1 MAKINQE
8 QITAQITALE
18 AELELYQQNK
28 PSGMEYQTFLVWN
41 KGVKSLKSKIT
52 RRERKLSPIMS
63 KADFDVLYAKC
74 YKVYDDYYVC
84 DVRESK
90 KALLSDWQDK
100 QLASLEAMIWRSL

>member
-18 AELELYQQNK
+18 AELETYIANK
-28 PSGMEYQTFLVWN
+28 PSGMDYETFLVWN

-52 RRERKLSPIMS
+52 RRERKLSPIMP
-63 KADFDVLYAKC
+63 KADFDALYAEC
-74 YKVYDDYYVC
+74 YKVYDDYYV
-84 DVRESK
+84 REMRLK
-90 KALLSDWQDK
+90 HTCELSDWQDK